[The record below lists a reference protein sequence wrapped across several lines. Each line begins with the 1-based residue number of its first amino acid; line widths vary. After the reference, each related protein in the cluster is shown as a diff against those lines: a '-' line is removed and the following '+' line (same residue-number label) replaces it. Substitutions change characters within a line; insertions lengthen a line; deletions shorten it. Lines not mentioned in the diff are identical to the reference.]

1 MKKSTKTILIIL
13 AVMMII
19 SAAMICVT
27 IIHTSKLGLPLG
39 DMFSEMYIYGALG
52 GLLLIG
58 LGFLY
63 SKKYPI
69 VKKVLTIVGVYDI
82 AVTAIIY
89 LIAGV

>member
-1 MKKSTKTILIIL
+1 MKKSTKTVLIIL

-27 IIHTSKLGLPLG
+27 IIQTSKLGLPLG
-39 DMFSEMYIYGALG
+39 DMFSEMYIFGALG

-58 LGFLY
+58 VGYLY
-63 SKKYPI
+63 KNRYPI

-82 AVTAIIY
+82 VVTAIVFF
-89 LIAGV
+89 IAGV

>member
-13 AVMMII
+13 AAMMIV

-69 VKKVLTIVGVYDI
+69 AKKVLIIVGVYDLV
-82 AVTAIIY
+82 VTAIVFF
-89 LIAGV
+89 IAGV

>member
-1 MKKSTKTILIIL
+1 MKKSTKTVLIIL

-39 DMFSEMYIYGALG
+39 DMFSEMYIFGALG

-58 LGFLY
+58 VGYLY
-63 SKKYPI
+63 KNRYPI

-82 AVTAIIY
+82 VVTAIVFF
-89 LIAGV
+89 IAGV